1 MSGFPRSP
9 VIVNLGET
17 MSNVVAVTEQTF
29 KSTVIDSDKPVI
41 VDFWAEWCGPCKKL
55 SPIIEEIAGEY
66 GDKAVVASVDVDAER
81 TLGAMFQIMSI
92 PSVLI
97 FKNGAK
103 VEEFVGLRP
112 KNEIVEKLEKHL

>member
-1 MSGFPRSP
+1 
-9 VIVNLGET
+9 
-17 MSNVVAVTEQTF
+17 MSNVIAVTEQTF
-29 KSTVIDSDKPVI
+29 KSTVVYSDKPVL

-66 GDKAVVASVDVDAER
+66 GDKIVVASVDVDAER

-97 FKNGAK
+97 FKGGQK
-103 VEEFVGLRP
+103 VDEFVGLRP
-112 KNEIVEKLEKHL
+112 KSEIVAKLEQHL

>member
-1 MSGFPRSP
+1 
-9 VIVNLGET
+9 
-17 MSNVVAVTEQTF
+17 MSNVIAVTEQTF
-29 KSTVIDSDKPVI
+29 KSTVVESDKTVL

-66 GDKAVVASVDVDAER
+66 GDQIVVASVDVDAER

-97 FKNGAK
+97 FKGGQK
-103 VEEFVGLRP
+103 VDEFVGLRP
-112 KNEIVEKLEKHL
+112 KTEIVAKLEQHL

>member
-1 MSGFPRSP
+1 MSI
-9 VIVNLGET
+9 VI
-17 MSNVVAVTEQTF
+17 AVTEQTF
-29 KSTVIDSDKPVI
+29 KSTVVESDKPVL

-66 GDKAVVASVDVDAER
+66 GDQIVVASVDVDAER

-97 FKNGAK
+97 FKGGQK
-103 VEEFVGLRP
+103 VDEFVGLRP
-112 KNEIVEKLEKHL
+112 KTEIVAKLEQHL